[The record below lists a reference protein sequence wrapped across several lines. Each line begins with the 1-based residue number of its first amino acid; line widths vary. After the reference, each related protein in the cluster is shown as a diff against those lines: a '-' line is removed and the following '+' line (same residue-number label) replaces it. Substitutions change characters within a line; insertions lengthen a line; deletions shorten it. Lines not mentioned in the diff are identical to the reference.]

1 MSKGL
6 CLRKMI
12 FFCVFN
18 RGFQSCTRFGYL
30 LCPCFIHSPLK
41 YKDFI
46 NFRGLIT
53 MQILMPIETNI
64 HTLMVNFHNFGFDL
78 LDALHSVPYLPN
90 VNILLPVLSLNLKA
104 TLKETLVSL
113 GLIDLFRKDNSDFAF
128 DDNNV
133 ME

>member
-1 MSKGL
+1 
-6 CLRKMI
+6 
-12 FFCVFN
+12 
-18 RGFQSCTRFGYL
+18 
-30 LCPCFIHSPLK
+30 
-41 YKDFI
+41 
-46 NFRGLIT
+46 

-133 ME
+133 MEWVTLYQIIFLVCTAELWSWGEGDTLI

>member
-1 MSKGL
+1 M
-6 CLRKMI
+6 
-12 FFCVFN
+12 
-18 RGFQSCTRFGYL
+18 
-30 LCPCFIHSPLK
+30 
-41 YKDFI
+41 
-46 NFRGLIT
+46 T

-133 ME
+133 MEWVTLYQITFLVCTAHGSVFFGGEAF

>member
-1 MSKGL
+1 
-6 CLRKMI
+6 
-12 FFCVFN
+12 
-18 RGFQSCTRFGYL
+18 
-30 LCPCFIHSPLK
+30 
-41 YKDFI
+41 
-46 NFRGLIT
+46 

-128 DDNNV
+128 DDNDV
-133 ME
+133 MEWVTLYQINFLVRTVNCETVYRTRAIITHGLYTFYPLFEVHLCIVTFGLMYG

>member
-1 MSKGL
+1 
-6 CLRKMI
+6 
-12 FFCVFN
+12 
-18 RGFQSCTRFGYL
+18 
-30 LCPCFIHSPLK
+30 
-41 YKDFI
+41 
-46 NFRGLIT
+46 

-78 LDALHSVPYLPN
+78 LDALHGVPYSPN

-128 DDNNV
+128 DDDNV
-133 ME
+133 MEWVTFYQITFLNSLYCRTAEFGGGAL

>member
-1 MSKGL
+1 
-6 CLRKMI
+6 
-12 FFCVFN
+12 
-18 RGFQSCTRFGYL
+18 
-30 LCPCFIHSPLK
+30 
-41 YKDFI
+41 
-46 NFRGLIT
+46 

-78 LDALHSVPYLPN
+78 LDALHSVPYSPN

-128 DDNNV
+128 DDNDV

>member
-1 MSKGL
+1 MKSLKIAGANTPIAPVL
-6 CLRKMI
+6 NMPL
-12 FFCVFN
+12 
-18 RGFQSCTRFGYL
+18 
-30 LCPCFIHSPLK
+30 PCFIHSPVK
-41 YKDFI
+41 CKDLI
-46 NFRGLIT
+46 KFRGLIT

-113 GLIDLFRKDNSDFAF
+113 GLNDLFRKDNSDFAF
-128 DDNNV
+128 DDNDV